1 MGKGVVGGIIR
12 IYADVHTS
20 MKTILLM
27 ASIIAGQ
34 ITGSPDADAK
44 ATAQALV
51 WGLEKCPARVVVA
64 KFKGGWTKNTWGPPT
79 NLDYD
84 VLKTN
89 SIKWPYQIVICYTIP
104 WTGTK
109 DRKQREEAE
118 QDTKPALTLK
128 FSNRN
133 LYQIGDD
140 GTLRIAELLSQAL
153 DGSWKERASLPD
165 VCWDHLPKSE

>member
-1 MGKGVVGGIIR
+1 MRTV
-12 IYADVHTS
+12 
-20 MKTILLM
+20 LLI
-27 ASIIAGQ
+27 ALIFAGQ
-34 ITGSPDADAK
+34 ITGPSDGDAK

-51 WGLEKCPARVVVA
+51 RGLEKCPARIVVA

-89 SIKWPYQIVICYTIP
+89 SIKWPYQIVISYTIP

-109 DRKQREEAE
+109 DRKKREDAE
-118 QDTKPALTLK
+118 QDTNPVLALK

-140 GTLRIAELLSQAL
+140 GTLRIGELLSQSL
-153 DGSWKERASLPD
+153 DGSWKERASLAD

>member
-1 MGKGVVGGIIR
+1 VFGFR
-12 IYADVHTS
+12 PES
-20 MKTILLM
+20 R
-27 ASIIAGQ
+27 SPS
-34 ITGSPDADAK
+34 TGFP
-44 ATAQALV
+44 
-51 WGLEKCPARVVVA
+51 
-64 KFKGGWTKNTWGPPT
+64 N
-79 NLDYD
+79 YD

-89 SIKWPYQIVICYTIP
+89 SIKWPYQIVISYTIP

-128 FSNRN
+128 FSYRN

-140 GTLRIAELLSQAL
+140 GTLRIGELLSQAL
-153 DGSWKERASLPD
+153 DGSWKERGSLPD

>member
-1 MGKGVVGGIIR
+1 
-12 IYADVHTS
+12 

-27 ASIIAGQ
+27 ASIVAGQ
-34 ITGSPDADAK
+34 ITGSPDWDAK

-51 WGLEKCPARVVVA
+51 WGLEKCPPRVVVA

-89 SIKWPYQIVICYTIP
+89 SIRWPYQIVISYTIP

-109 DRKQREEAE
+109 DRKKREEAE
-118 QDTKPALTLK
+118 QDTKPALALK
-128 FSNRN
+128 FSYRN

-140 GTLRIAELLSQAL
+140 GSLRLAELRSQAL
-153 DGSWKERASLPD
+153 DGSWKERPGLPD
-165 VCWDHLPKSE
+165 ACWDRLPESR